1 MASFPRPVAR
11 LIDQL
16 ERLPGVGP
24 KSAQRLALWL
34 LREPPERVLALSES
48 LSDAVE
54 QVHVCPR
61 CGYFAEGEACAL
73 CDDTRRD
80 ESLVCVV
87 ADARDLLAIESTDG
101 FGGRY
106 HVLGGVISPADG
118 VGPDDLNV
126 ASLLAR
132 VEAGDADEVIL
143 ALNPTPEG
151 DTTANYLARVLRQAA
166 QRRGAA
172 VRLTRPALG
181 LPVGG
186 DLNYADRTTIE
197 RAMEGRREI

>member
-1 MASFPRPVAR
+1 MA
-11 LIDQL
+11 
-16 ERLPGVGP
+16 
-24 KSAQRLALWL
+24 LA
-34 LREPPERVLALSES
+34 ES
-48 LSDAVE
+48 LSDAVD

-61 CGYFAEGEACAL
+61 CGYFTEGQACAL

-80 ESLVCVV
+80 ESVVCVV
-87 ADARDLLAIESTDG
+87 ADARDLLAIERTDG
-101 FGGRY
+101 YAGRY
-106 HVLGGVISPADG
+106 HVLGGVISPVDG

-132 VEAGDADEVIL
+132 VEAGDAAEVIL

-166 QRRGAA
+166 TRRGATL
-172 VRLTRPALG
+172 RLTRPALG

-197 RAMEGRREI
+197 RAIEGRREI

>member
-48 LSDAVE
+48 LSDAVS

-61 CGYFAEGEACAL
+61 CGYFAEGDACAL

-80 ESLVCVV
+80 ESVVCVV
-87 ADARDLLAIESTDG
+87 ADARDLLAIEGTDG
-101 FGGRY
+101 FAGRY
-106 HVLGGVISPADG
+106 HVLGGLISPADG

-126 ASLLAR
+126 ASLLTR
-132 VEAGDADEVIL
+132 VEAGDTAEVIL

-151 DTTANYLARVLRQAA
+151 DTTANYLARVLR
-166 QRRGAA
+166 RSGA
-172 VRLTRPALG
+172 RLTRPALG

>member
-16 ERLPGVGP
+16 ERLPGIGP

-34 LREPPERVLALSES
+34 LREPPERVMALSES
-48 LSDAVE
+48 LADAVE
-54 QVHVCPR
+54 QVHLCPR
-61 CGYFAEGEACAL
+61 CGYFTEGSACAL
-73 CDDTRRD
+73 CDDQRRD
-80 ESLVCVV
+80 EAVVCVV
-87 ADARDLLAIESTDG
+87 ADARDLLAIENTNG
-101 FGGRY
+101 FAGRY
-106 HVLGGVISPADG
+106 HVLGGVIAPADG
-118 VGPDDLNV
+118 VGPEDRNV
-126 ASLLAR
+126 ASLVQR
-132 VEAGDADEVIL
+132 VEAGETSEVIL

-151 DTTANYLARVLRQAA
+151 DTTANYLARVLRKT
-166 QRRGAA
+166 G

-197 RAMEGRREI
+197 RALEGRREI